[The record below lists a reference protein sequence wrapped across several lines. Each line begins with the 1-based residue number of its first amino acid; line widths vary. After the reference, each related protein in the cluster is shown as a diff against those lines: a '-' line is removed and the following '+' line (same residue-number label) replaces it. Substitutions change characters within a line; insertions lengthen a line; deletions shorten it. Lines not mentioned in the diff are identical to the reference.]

1 MINVKIKEIEIYH
14 PHNKVGNDFYIEHFK
29 KELNQDITR
38 FLVEICGRDTRYIID
53 SEKEN
58 SVTMGVEASKK
69 VLEKAGISA
78 DDIDMIIFSS
88 QVPEYV
94 FPTNAV
100 ALHQAIGASKQTG
113 ILDINANCSG
123 MTTGLDQ
130 ASRYLMA
137 NPSMKRVLLVGSDA
151 ASLIMN
157 PADTITYPN
166 FGDCAVAL
174 ILEKTDEEGT
184 GLVDSMY
191 YTESCDVDKV
201 TFPKDGLSNNL
212 HGRGVVDYVQ
222 WIPFP
227 GDVSI
232 ARATDM
238 IKELVS
244 RNGLTTQEVDAYC
257 LSQFSIGNI
266 NLLRDNL
273 AVTDQQMIY
282 VGDKYGYTGTT
293 SPLLALYEGVKEGR
307 IKRGDTV
314 LFWTVGIGYQLIA
327 VLFKY

>member
-1 MINVKIKEIEIYH
+1 MVNVRIKEIEIYH
-14 PHNKVGNDFYIEHFK
+14 PQNKVGNDFYIEHFK
-29 KELNQDITR
+29 KEQGKDLTH
-38 FLVEICGRDTRYIID
+38 FLVDICGRDTRYIID
-53 SEKEN
+53 NEEEN
-58 SVTMGVEASKK
+58 SITMGVEASKK

-78 DDIDMIIFSS
+78 EDIDMIIFSS

-100 ALHQAIGASKQTG
+100 ALHQAIGGSKQTG

-123 MTTGLDQ
+123 MITGLEQ

-137 NPSMKRVLLVGSDA
+137 NPNMNRVLLVGSDA
-151 ASLIMN
+151 SSLIMD

-166 FGDCAVAL
+166 FGDCAVAV
-174 ILEKTDEEGT
+174 ILEKTEEKGT

-191 YTESCDVDKV
+191 YTESSDVDKV
-201 TFPKDGLSNNL
+201 TFPKNGLSKNL
-212 HGRGVVDYVQ
+212 QGRGVVDYVQ

-232 ARATDM
+232 ERATEM
-238 IKELVS
+238 IKELIA
-244 RNGLTTQEVDAYC
+244 RNGLTTEQVNAYC
-257 LSQFSIGNI
+257 FSQFSVGNI
-266 NLLRDNL
+266 HRLRDNL
-273 AVTDQQMIY
+273 ALTDQQIIY

-293 SPLLALYEGVKEGR
+293 SPLLALYGGIKEGR

-327 VLFKY
+327 MLFRY